1 MKVTTR
7 EWDTS
12 EYLDTPEMIH
22 EYLNAA
28 IEEGDV
34 ESLITAIGNVA
45 KAKGMTEIAKK
56 TNMNRQNL
64 YKAFSPTG
72 SPKFE
77 TVVKVLQAFNFKLT
91 VEQI

>member
-1 MKVTTR
+1 M
-7 EWDTS
+7 
-12 EYLDTPEMIH
+12 
-22 EYLNAA
+22 
-28 IEEGDV
+28 EEGEV
-34 ESLITAIGNVA
+34 ECFITAIGKVA

-56 TNMNRQNL
+56 SNMNRQNL

-77 TVVKVLQAFNFKLT
+77 TVVKVLQAFDFKLT